1 MYTSIDLFAGPGG
14 LCTGFKWGGIKPLIA
29 VEWSYWTVQTY
40 ASTHNAEILNLSDY
54 LGGNLTDF
62 EIDKIFSPSDKTV
75 LIFGDINLVSED
87 LIFKLLKNRYSRS
100 SVDIVTGGAPC
111 ESFSLAGERKDED
124 DRDILFL
131 NVLRIAKAVNS
142 KMFLFENVKGLFS
155 KKTDGIPGKMYDS
168 ICEKFQEKV
177 PGKTSY
183 FLASVDKKTVLL
195 KASDYGV
202 PQSRERIF
210 LLGINREFEDA
221 RFSYPQKTHGI
232 GNKNYVTVEQAIM
245 DLPIIASGETN
256 NIYSKQ
262 KFPKYNKEQ
271 KEYLNWM
278 RGLRHVPSHIEFSE
292 TTLSSHTA
300 PGHLLRIK
308 ERIKLIRIGE
318 NQRTAFLRL
327 ASEGLGS
334 MYRELFPK
342 QLYGARNRRLKPD
355 EPSFTVTSH
364 CLDEMI
370 HPFYDRG
377 LTPREVARLQ
387 SFPDWYQFRGPFVR
401 FHGSPEQDQYEQIG
415 DAIPPLLAY
424 SLSLEITKT
433 LEEIKEKY
441 DR

>member
-40 ASTHNAEILNLSDY
+40 AQTHNAEILNLSDY
-54 LGGNLTDF
+54 LSGNIP
-62 EIDKIFSPSDKTV
+62 EEEVERIFSPSDQTI
-75 LIFGDINLVSED
+75 LIFGDINRVSED
-87 LIFKLLKNRYSRS
+87 LILKLLRKRYSLS

-155 KKTDGIPGKMYDS
+155 KKIDGIPGKMYDS
-168 ICEKFQEKV
+168 ICDKFQEKIL
-177 PGKTSY
+177 GKPSY
-183 FLASVDKKTVLL
+183 FLASTEKKTVLL
-195 KASDYGV
+195 KASDFGV

-210 LLGINREFEDA
+210 LLGINREFENA
-221 RFSYPQKTHGI
+221 SFRYPQKTHGN
-232 GNKNYVTVEQAIM
+232 GNKKYVTVQQAIM
-245 DLPIIASGETN
+245 DLPMIESGETN
-256 NIYSKQ
+256 NIYN
-262 KFPKYNKEQ
+262 KYKMLKDNSELN
-271 KEYLNWM
+271 EYLDWM
-278 RGLRHVPSHIEFSE
+278 RGFRHTPVHIDFNE

-300 PGHLLRIK
+300 PGHLTRIK
-308 ERIKLIRIGE
+308 DRIKLIKIGE
-318 NQRTAFLRL
+318 NQKTAFLRL
-327 ASEGLGS
+327 ESEGLGTK
-334 MYRELFPK
+334 YRDLFPK

-370 HPFYDRG
+370 HPYFDRA
-377 LTPREVARLQ
+377 LSPREVARLQ
-387 SFPDWYQFRGPFVR
+387 SFPDWYQFKGPFVR

-424 SLSLEITKT
+424 SLSLEIIKT
-433 LEEIKEKY
+433 LDKIKEQY